1 MGSVV
6 HNIVNNSNNI
16 NIMKIIFATLV
27 LAAVAYSASL
37 SQPRAISCEECIAE
51 MHQIDRLVKAEA
63 LQIEGFLKRE
73 YCPTLDES
81 HLEQCQ
87 SDLTVAYVEM
97 LFMISHHYFNDGAI
111 HVCEAAG
118 ICDVRSQLLANA
130 KQPRPYTCAEC
141 VEGLELVGS
150 YMTDPLWVA
159 EYTLYLELNF
169 CVNRP
174 EHCVDLVNRHFPP
187 MHSMAVEQFWLPQ
200 RICDATAE
208 VCGATKPPQ
217 L

>member
-81 HLEQCQ
+81 HLEQC
-87 SDLTVAYVEM
+87 
-97 LFMISHHYFNDGAI
+97 
-111 HVCEAAG
+111 EAAG

-150 YMTDPLWVA
+150 YMTDPLWVS
-159 EYTLYLELNF
+159 EYTLYLELNY
-169 CVNRP
+169 CVTQQHPDRCH
-174 EHCVDLVNRHFPP
+174 EMVKRHFPL
-187 MHSMAVEQFWLPQ
+187 MHTLAMEEFWVPQ
-200 RICDATAE
+200 ALCDMQP
-208 VCGATKPPQ
+208 VCGGTKPPTKPTEKP
-217 L
+217 

>member
-51 MHQIDRLVKAEA
+51 MLQID
-63 LQIEGFLKRE
+63 GFLKRE

-87 SDLTVAYVEM
+87 SDLTGAYVEM

-118 ICDVRSQLLANA
+118 ICNVRSQLLGNG

-141 VEGLELVGS
+141 VEGLELVGA
-150 YMTDPLWVA
+150 Y
-159 EYTLYLELNF
+159 
-169 CVNRP
+169 
-174 EHCVDLVNRHFPP
+174 
-187 MHSMAVEQFWLPQ
+187 
-200 RICDATAE
+200 
-208 VCGATKPPQ
+208 
-217 L
+217 

>member
-1 MGSVV
+1 
-6 HNIVNNSNNI
+6 
-16 NIMKIIFATLV
+16 MKIIFATLP
-27 LAAVAYSASL
+27 LAAVASSASL

-150 YMTDPLWVA
+150 YMTDPLWVS
-159 EYTLYLELNF
+159 EYTLYLELNY
-169 CVNRP
+169 CVTQ
-174 EHCVDLVNRHFPP
+174 EHPDRCHEMVKRHFPL
-187 MHSMAVEQFWLPQ
+187 MHALAMEEFWVPQ
-200 RICDATAE
+200 ALCDMQP
-208 VCGATKPPQ
+208 VCGGTKPPTKPTEKP
-217 L
+217 